1 MSDKVIL
8 SILSNK
14 DNYDKYI
21 KYISNVSKEVSV
33 ILKDMKE
40 WYDTT
45 TTTDVDWDVFS
56 TWFKYTKHVSMKAEE
71 VELYDIIFEQMD
83 EVEYDEEQLTPIV
96 SGFIDRS
103 IADDIATVSLKLSD
117 GDSSVSID
125 DVRALIEKR
134 DAEVGHVDDDDTVV
148 EWGKP
153 IVNVR
158 GDIRWRLEELNAAVG
173 PVGKGDFIVVG
184 ARPDAGKTTFLAS
197 EITHMASQLP
207 ENATLLWLNNEE
219 RGEKVQ
225 ARILTAALG
234 MPWEDIEADW
244 ATAYDQY
251 TKAINGPVNKIM
263 LKDISGGY
271 INQINALVRKVQPS
285 VIVIDQL
292 RKIHGFERESGNETT
307 RQELIFNWARD
318 LAKLH
323 APVIT
328 VHQADGTAENVE
340 WIDMS
345 QLHMSKT
352 GIQGEAD
359 AIITIGRTRDKPA
372 SRFIYIPK
380 NKMQGDDPSLR
391 NGQFEVLLDG
401 ARARF
406 KGVV

>member
-14 DNYDKYI
+14 DYYNRYI
-21 KYISNVSKEVSV
+21 KYVNNVSKEVAT

-40 WYDTT
+40 WWEHHDEL
-45 TTTDVDWDVFS
+45 DWEVFGA
-56 TWFKYTKHVSMKAEE
+56 WFKHTKHASMKSE
-71 VELYDIIFEQMD
+71 VLELYDSIFTSMD
-83 EVEYDEEQLTPIV
+83 EVEYDAEQVGAIV
-96 SGFIDRS
+96 AGFVDRS
-103 IADDIATVSLKLSD
+103 VGDDIATIGLKLSD
-117 GDSSVSID
+117 GDTSVSISD
-125 DVRALIEKR
+125 IRVLLDER
-134 DAEVGHVDDDDTVV
+134 DKQVGEVDDEEGFV

-153 IVNVR
+153 IHNVR
-158 GDIRWRLEELNAAVG
+158 GSIRWRLEELNAAVG
-173 PVGKGDFIVVG
+173 PIGKGDFIVIG

-207 ENATLLWLNNEE
+207 PEATLLWLNNEE

-225 ARILTAALG
+225 SRIVTSALG
-234 MPWEDIEADW
+234 IPYPDIEKDW
-244 ATAYDQY
+244 VGAWDKYK
-251 TKAINGPVNKIM
+251 KAINGDVGKIV

-271 INQINALVRKVQPS
+271 VKQIDALVKRLQPS

-292 RKIHGFERESGNETT
+292 RKVHGFEREAGNETT

-318 LAKLH
+318 LAKAY
-323 APVIT
+323 APVLT
-328 VHQADGTAENVE
+328 VHQADGSAENVE

-359 AIITIGRTRDKPA
+359 AIITIGRTREKPA

-391 NGQFEVLLDG
+391 NGMFEVTLNG
-401 ARARF
+401 ECARF
-406 KGVV
+406 KGLL